1 MPNPYETASQQT
13 QAPANQPAPQ
23 QAAPQQ
29 VPGTPESKIVPTD
42 KSASESPMD
51 QFSDVFDTKPKVD
64 KEGNPIKSCT
74 RRSF

>member
-42 KSASESPMD
+42 KSAS
-51 QFSDVFDTKPKVD
+51 
-64 KEGNPIKSCT
+64 NPQWTNLVMCLILSQ
-74 RRSF
+74 R